1 MSSDRFA
8 RFGFIE
14 YNITNYIALSAMNEL
29 FAKYNPTFRFVD
41 IDGIDDHNGL
51 NFLFIICIYFRNN
64 IDATVFH
71 LINIPLLI
79 F

>member
-14 YNITNYIALSAMNEL
+14 YNITNYMALSAMNEL

-41 IDGIDDHNGL
+41 IAYMPTL
-51 NFLFIICIYFRNN
+51 PIYAVVYR
-64 IDATVFH
+64 
-71 LINIPLLI
+71 I
-79 F
+79 FKSSTAYRF